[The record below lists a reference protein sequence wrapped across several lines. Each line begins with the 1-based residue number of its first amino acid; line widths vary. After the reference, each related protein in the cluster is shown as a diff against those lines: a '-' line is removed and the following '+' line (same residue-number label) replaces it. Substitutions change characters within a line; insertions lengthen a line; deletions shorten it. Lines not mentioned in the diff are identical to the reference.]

1 MFLRNGRSC
10 GFRQSA
16 EKGPRPR
23 AGSEEARMGR
33 DPGGPS
39 GREGGA
45 ENLGDS
51 HLMAEVAEG
60 GGD

>member
-1 MFLRNGRSC
+1 
-10 GFRQSA
+10 
-16 EKGPRPR
+16 
-23 AGSEEARMGR
+23 MGR